1 MTSNRPLL
9 VALLFLGFS
18 FSLTACGG
26 GIQQN
31 LASTAVPPPGPPG
44 SNSGVPHASHV
55 VLVIEENHSYTDV
68 IGSPAMPYFNQLAS
82 QNALATN
89 YFADAHPSLPNYF
102 MLTTGQTIAIDDS
115 FSGTVTVDTLAHELI
130 GAGISWK
137 VYAESLPSVGYTG
150 ADDFPYI
157 KHHNPFVYFQDVLQ
171 NPAALQNIVPFTQF
185 SADLSA
191 NNLPTF
197 SLVVPNA
204 FDDAH
209 SCATSGCSDSDKL
222 ATADTWLK
230 TNIDPLIS
238 SPAFQNGGLLIVLFD
253 ESVFTDLQ
261 NGGGHVAMVMAGP
274 KVKKGF
280 QSTTFYQHESTLR
293 TIIEATGA
301 KNFPANAGNAPDMAE
316 FF

>member
-9 VALLFLGFS
+9 LAVLALAVSIF
-18 FSLTACGG
+18 LTACGG
-26 GIQQN
+26 GVQQN
-31 LASTAVPPPGPPG
+31 LASTPVPPGQPGA
-44 SNSGVPHASHV
+44 NSGVPHASHV

-102 MLTTGQTIAIDDS
+102 MLTAGQTIALDDS
-115 FSGTVTVDTLAHELI
+115 FSGTVTVDNLAHELI
-130 GAGISWK
+130 SAGISWK
-137 VYAESLPSVGYTG
+137 VYAESLPSVGYAG
-150 ADDFPYI
+150 GDQFPYI
-157 KHHNPFVYFQDVLQ
+157 KHHNPFVYFSDVLQ
-171 NPAALQNIVPFTQF
+171 NPAELNNVVPFTQF
-185 SADLSA
+185 SADLAA
-191 NNLPTF
+191 NALPTF
-197 SLVVPNA
+197 SLIVPNA

-222 ATADTWLK
+222 GTADNWLK
-230 TNIDPLIS
+230 TNVGPLINS
-238 SPAFQNGGLLIVLFD
+238 SAFQTDGLLIVLFD
-253 ESVFTDLQ
+253 ESVFTDIE
-261 NGGGHVAMVMAGP
+261 NGGGHVAMIMVGP

-280 QSTTFYQHESTLR
+280 QSSTLFQHQSTLR

-301 KNFPANAGNAPDMAE
+301 KNFPANAGSAPDMAE

>member
-1 MTSNRPLL
+1 MAPNRPLL
-9 VALLFLGFS
+9 LAVLFLGFS
-18 FSLTACGG
+18 IFLTACGG

-31 LASTAVPPPGPPG
+31 LASTPVPPGTPGAI
-44 SNSGVPHASHV
+44 SGVPHASHV
-55 VLVIEENHSYTDV
+55 VLVIEENHSYSDV
-68 IGSPAMPYFNQLAS
+68 IGNAAMPYFNQLAA

-89 YFADAHPSLPNYF
+89 YFADTHPSLPNYF

-115 FSGTVTVDTLAHELI
+115 FSGTVTVDNLAHELI

-137 VYAESLPSVGYTG
+137 VYAENLPSVGYTG
-150 ADDFPYI
+150 GDVFPYV
-157 KHHNPFVYFQDVLQ
+157 KHHNPFAYFQDVLQ

-185 SADLSA
+185 SADLAA

-197 SLVVPNA
+197 SLIVPNA

-209 SCATSGCSDSDKL
+209 SCATSGCTDSDKL
-222 ATADTWLK
+222 STADQWLK
-230 TNIDPLIS
+230 TNIDPLVS
-238 SPAFQNGGLLIVLFD
+238 SPAFQTDGLLMVVFD

-261 NGGGHVAMVMAGP
+261 NGGGHVAMIMVGP

-280 QSTTFYQHESTLR
+280 QSSTFFQHQSTLR

-301 KNFPANAGNAPDMAE
+301 KDFPANAGSAPDMAE